1 MSMRERDRL
10 KVVSEVAE
18 GWLGMREGARRL
30 GVTERQLRR
39 SVRRY
44 EAEGDA
50 GLVHRS
56 RGRPSNRRIDSAVR
70 KRAVVWLRQEKHG
83 GFGPSFAAEKLAQY
97 EGIAV
102 SRETVRRW
110 MTEEALWQPRSRKVT
125 HREKRPRREACG
137 ELVQMD
143 TSIHDWLEGRG
154 EEAVLIS
161 MVDDATGRAFLRFF
175 PADTTAANMTL
186 LRDYLLRYGRP
197 LAIYADKAS
206 HFKTNRPTTVG
217 EDLAGLE
224 AETQI
229 GRALRELDIEYI
241 PAHSPQAKGRV
252 ERHFGVCQDRLIKEL
267 RLADVSTI
275 EEANRFLEEVFTA
288 DYSERFAQPPAHPI
302 DAHRPIDGYDLDAI
316 LSHQDERTVDNDY
329 TIRYRN
335 VRYQIEPKSQLPG
348 LRRSKVTVQQRLDGR
363 LAVRWRDRY
372 LQIRL
377 APAAGPQVPSAPT
390 PARPPKARETYR
402 PPANHPWRR
411 WAPKRSRRKPAYVR

>member
-10 KVVSEVAE
+10 KVVSEVVE
-18 GWLGMREGARRL
+18 GRLGRREGARRL
-30 GVTERQLRR
+30 GITERQLRR

-44 EAEGDA
+44 EGEGDA

-56 RGRPSNRRIDSAVR
+56 RGRPSNRRIGSSVREQAV
-70 KRAVVWLRQEKHG
+70 AWLRQEKQE

-110 MTEEALWQPRSRKVT
+110 MTEEGLWQPRARKVT
-125 HREKRPRREACG
+125 HREKRARREACG

-143 TSIHDWLEGRG
+143 TSTHDWFEGRG

-161 MVDDATGRAFLRFF
+161 MVDDATGRPFLRFF

-186 LRDYLLRYGRP
+186 LRDYLLHHGRP

-206 HFKTNRPTTVG
+206 HFKTSRPTTVV
-217 EDLAGLE
+217 EDLAGVE
-224 AETQI
+224 AETQF
-229 GRALRELDIEYI
+229 GRALRELDMEYI

-275 EEANRFLEEVFTA
+275 QEANRFLEEVFTP
-288 DYSERFAQPPAHPI
+288 DYIERFAQPPAHPV
-302 DAHRPIDGYDLDAI
+302 DAHRPIDGYDVDAI
-316 LSHQDERTVDNDY
+316 LSHQEERTVDNDY

-335 VRYQIEPKSQLPG
+335 VRYQIAPKSQLPG
-348 LRRSKVTVQQRLDGR
+348 LRRSKVTVQERLDGS
-363 LAVRWRDRY
+363 LAVHWRDRY
-372 LQIRL
+372 LQLRL
-377 APAAGPQVPSAPT
+377 APAPRPQGPSTPT
-390 PARPPKARETYR
+390 PVRPPKARETFR
-402 PPANHPWRR
+402 PPADHPWRR